1 VLCVEIATGPPGQA
15 VDRAR
20 QVHGGVPLGYVARDE
35 TDALQAIAHGADEA
49 LVLPVLDQQH
59 ILGLL
64 ERTTLRARL
73 RREQENFQTS
83 HAQSEKLAALGT
95 VVAGVAHEINNPLA
109 AVLLSV
115 DAARSIMSH
124 LVTALDEIERLGD
137 LERDITTAEMANL
150 TRIARVGAPS
160 MDGNALL
167 DEMSSAVQSI
177 ADVVRDLR
185 IFARTEDEE
194 QPQIVHVPEVI
205 DQVVRIVGREI
216 SSRGVIERDYADD
229 LPKLVVPRTRLV
241 QVITNILINA
251 AHAIREVERQVHR
264 VRVSIRADDEYV
276 AISISDTGPGIPPES
291 IERIFDPFFTT
302 KRESVGTGLGLS
314 ISRSILQKLDGDL
327 IVESVHGVGATF
339 IALIPLPDKQ
349 AIRDAY
355 LYSSPSISITAITE
369 RATIMVVDD
378 DERVLRAYSRVLR
391 NGYDVI
397 LASDG
402 QEAIDLLSSGSRPDV
417 LISDLL
423 LPEVDGV
430 ELFQWLESQRPTL
443 ARATIFVSAATTVPH
458 YAEFCQ
464 KLSNP
469 ILEKPVSKERLLS
482 AIEQARQS
490 NAP

>member
-1 VLCVEIATGPPGQA
+1 VLCVEIAKGPPGLA
-15 VDRAR
+15 LDRAR
-20 QVHGGVPLGYVARDE
+20 QIHGGVPIGYVARDE

-83 HAQSEKLAALGT
+83 HVQSEKLAALGT

-124 LVTALDEIERLGD
+124 LVKALDEIERLSD
-137 LERDITTAEMANL
+137 LERGITAEEVAKL
-150 TRIARVGAPS
+150 ADIAHTGAPTL
-160 MDGNALL
+160 DGNALL
-167 DEMSSAVQSI
+167 DEMSGAVQSI

-185 IFARTEDEE
+185 IFARTDDDE

-205 DQVVRIVGREI
+205 DQVIRIMGREI
-216 SSRGVIERDYADD
+216 SARGVVERDYADD

-251 AHAIREVERQVHR
+251 AHAIREIERRVHR
-264 VRVSIRADDEYV
+264 VRISIRADDECL

-291 IERIFDPFFTT
+291 IQRIFDPFFTT

-314 ISRSILQKLDGDL
+314 ISRSILQKLGGDL

-355 LYSSPSISITAITE
+355 LHSSPSISLIGAIE
-369 RATIMVVDD
+369 RATVMVVDD

-391 NGYDVI
+391 NSYDVI

-402 QEAIDLLSSGSRPDV
+402 QEAIELLSSGSMPDV

-423 LPEVDGV
+423 LPEIDGV
-430 ELFQWLESQRPTL
+430 ELFGWLEKERPKL
-443 ARATIFVSAATTVPH
+443 ARATVFVSAATTVPH
-458 YAEFCQ
+458 YAEFCD
-464 KLSNP
+464 KLPNP
-469 ILEKPVSKERLLS
+469 VLEKPVSKEHLLS
-482 AIEQARQS
+482 AIEKAR
-490 NAP
+490 PPR